1 MHSCLPSYMYM
12 CISLMSGNV
21 LYCIYALFRAF
32 TPKIFHLPLFWFWFC
47 PSLNQLTGSH
57 FRVLRT
63 ASHSLA
69 LQRKPKPWTR
79 RSITRS
85 VCDVQWRLRGKLLI
99 RACWDLGVFRY
110 LKFWGI
116 SETVLFVTK
125 RNTFHLMHT
134 KMSMNIII
142 VTVWLSEDSDFL
154 LCLYYW
160 VPSVALI
167 GSARAH
173 KNRQLE

>member
-1 MHSCLPSYMYM
+1 MCSCLPSYIYM
-12 CISLMSGNV
+12 CISVMSRNV
-21 LYCIYALFRAF
+21 LYCMYALFRAF

-57 FRVLRT
+57 FRVLRA

-69 LQRKPKPWTR
+69 PQRKPKPWTR

-85 VCDVQWRLRGKLLI
+85 ACDVQWRLWRKLLI
-99 RACWDLGVFRY
+99 WACWLGVFRY

-116 SETVLFVTK
+116 SETVIFVTK
-125 RNTFHLMHT
+125 QNTFHLMHT

-142 VTVWLSEDSDFL
+142 VAVRMREDSDFL
-154 LCLYYW
+154 LCVYYW

-173 KNRQLE
+173 KNGQLE